1 MAIWNVKENGE
12 IINTIVADEEFTA
25 TYAQETGYTLEIVEQ
40 PEEPTP
46 APEPTVWD
54 EMAQA
59 ILEGV
64 NEV

>member
-12 IINTIVADEEFTA
+12 IINTIVAGEEFA
-25 TYAQETGYTLEIVEQ
+25 TSYAQETGYTLEIVEQ
-40 PEEPTP
+40 PEEPVP

-54 EMAQA
+54 EMAVA